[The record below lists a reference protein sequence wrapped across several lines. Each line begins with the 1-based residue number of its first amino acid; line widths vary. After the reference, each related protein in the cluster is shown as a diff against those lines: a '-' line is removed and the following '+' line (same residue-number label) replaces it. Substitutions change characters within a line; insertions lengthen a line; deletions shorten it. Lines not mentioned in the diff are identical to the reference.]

1 MSKMESPKVV
11 IIGGGTGSYTLLQGI
26 KQWTPNLTAI
36 VNISDDGGS
45 SGSLRDELGVLPPGD
60 IRQCLVALSNIKQTR
75 DLFTYRFS
83 KGNLSGHAVGNIV
96 LSALELQTGSF
107 TTAVKIMSEFMQITG
122 QVIPV
127 STENLKLLM
136 DDGGRIIEGETKIG
150 EHKIKNRNAKIYLEP
165 EASINPEAKLAIRNA
180 DMVIIAPG
188 NLYRS
193 LLPTLAIKEMDRAL
207 QTTRAIV
214 VMIANLVNKPNHT
227 ANWHVVDYIKE
238 IEKYIG
244 DGSIDFA
251 LFNNELPDKNLLNN
265 YTEAGEFPVGIDPSR
280 FFEVKAQL
288 IGAALVEDKPY
299 SQDPNDKFI
308 KRTLIRHD
316 SNEVTAQLK
325 KLLAVKRHAG

>member
-150 EHKIKNRNAKIYLEP
+150 EHKIKNRNAKIYL
-165 EASINPEAKLAIRNA
+165 R
-180 DMVIIAPG
+180 
-188 NLYRS
+188 R
-193 LLPTLAIKEMDRAL
+193 
-207 QTTRAIV
+207 
-214 VMIANLVNKPNHT
+214 
-227 ANWHVVDYIKE
+227 
-238 IEKYIG
+238 
-244 DGSIDFA
+244 
-251 LFNNELPDKNLLNN
+251 
-265 YTEAGEFPVGIDPSR
+265 EFFG
-280 FFEVKAQL
+280 
-288 IGAALVEDKPY
+288 
-299 SQDPNDKFI
+299 
-308 KRTLIRHD
+308 
-316 SNEVTAQLK
+316 
-325 KLLAVKRHAG
+325 